1 MTPARRFILDA
12 DVFITAKNAYYAFDI
27 CPGYWAALIR
37 QHRQGVVF
45 SITRVRDEIRMG
57 QRTDKLVQWVSHDLP
72 ADFFLDVDEQAVVD
86 AYAAIALWV
95 QRNTQFTDGAKAKF
109 ASGADGWLVA
119 HAMTHGDV
127 VVTNEQPAPL
137 SRTSIKIPDIC
148 TTFSVSYVNTF
159 EFLRMI
165 GVQLKDAGDES

>member
-1 MTPARRFILDA
+1 MTHPRRFILDA

-27 CPGYWAALIR
+27 CPGYWTALLR
-37 QHRQGVVF
+37 EHRQGRVF

-57 QRTDKLVQWVSHDLP
+57 QRTDELVQWVSSEVP
-72 ADFFLDVDEQAVVD
+72 AGFFLDVDEQAVVD
-86 AYAAIALWV
+86 VYADIALWV

-119 HAMTHGDV
+119 YAMTRGDV

-165 GVQLKDAGDES
+165 GVQLNDAGDNA